1 MSEADA
7 LGKALESEEFRALV
21 LEVQEAAELTM
32 AASDAVTEFGAP
44 FILPGG
50 EQDAAARI
58 VAAYERLTQDG

>member
-32 AASDAVTEFGAP
+32 AASDAVTEFVAP